1 MINIE
6 KNKSKI
12 QIIDK
17 EFSSIQKIEE
27 KKKRDEDQL
36 RKSVRTKCVQDIEQ
50 KRKLMK
56 CKQYKENQ
64 KIKKEIKKIM
74 QDIMR

>member
-1 MINIE
+1 MVNIE

-17 EFSSIQKIEE
+17 EFSSIQKNG
-27 KKKRDEDQL
+27 KKKQRDEDQL
-36 RKSVRTKCVQDIEQ
+36 RKSVQTKCLQEIER

-56 CKQYKENQ
+56 CKQFKENQ
-64 KIKKEIKKIM
+64 KMKKEIKNIM
-74 QDIMR
+74 QDFLG